1 SYTGLVVSL
10 LAPEVNLGY
19 WDYQAKATTA
29 LSNGDEVSVFAFGS
43 HDFVQAVDDKGNTV
57 NVIDLTF
64 HRAQAKYR
72 HILSPR
78 SALAFS
84 VQGGLDR
91 TGLGGEDADAEP
103 PANVRGRLLGAR
115 LDLVSQVASN
125 VTLRAG
131 LDSIWTYSK
140 IELNTEGGDGD
151 GRRPPLPSRDYY
163 ENVQSPVP
171 GFPSNVLIPL
181 DD

>member
-1 SYTGLVVSL
+1 
-10 LAPEVNLGY
+10 
-19 WDYQAKATTA
+19 
-29 LSNGDEVSVFAFGS
+29 
-43 HDFVQAVDDKGNTV
+43 
-57 NVIDLTF
+57 
-64 HRAQAKYR
+64 
-72 HILSPR
+72 SPR
-78 SALAFS
+78 SALALS

-115 LDLVSQVASN
+115 LDLVSQLASN

-140 IELNTEGGDGD
+140 IELNTEGGDGG
-151 GRRPPLPSRDYY
+151 GRRPPLPSRAYY
-163 ENVQSPVP
+163 EDVQSPVR

-181 DD
+181 DDARELEAARTLSAQLFSRHDVASGAWLGVAWKPVPRITVTPG